1 MLRVSIFAYGTVG
14 SDVPFSPQYM
24 SPAYFQMMFCTLFT
38 IGTAATLLQNQ
49 IVSLRPNP
57 PPAKQDKQPDLDACG
72 RA

>member
-1 MLRVSIFAYGTVG
+1 
-14 SDVPFSPQYM
+14 M

-49 IVSLRPNP
+49 IVSLRPNS